1 MHGGATYRQENGNP
15 SKRILSHFFIV
26 FLTLLILKIYYIL
39 HSKYSIRCPNYRKC
53 IRRYSHFFLVFSE
66 NYGAPGRKRERD
78 NRIKVFPFYRWIF
91 IPFNEENSD
100 KVEKIGTAK
109 RKKALASFFTLKKK
123 NKLLSAVISPVQ

>member
-1 MHGGATYRQENGNP
+1 MP
-15 SKRILSHFFIV
+15 KLSKMYKEVQS
-26 FLTLLILKIYYIL
+26 
-39 HSKYSIRCPNYRKC
+39 
-53 IRRYSHFFLVFSE
+53 FFLVFPE